1 MSSGELSLSNY
12 ELARVSVAL
21 VDVDGVT
28 RLENRAKVMCYAA
41 SIMKLAVAVA
51 VLRKLDN
58 GSLSPDDLLAYNGEF
73 ASGFDGSPFTI
84 DHDSL
89 DPELFS
95 VDPWSELAGPISASL
110 RVPPEGSFPT
120 GKPDREPWSDLV
132 GPISASLRVPPEGS
146 FPTGKPDREPL
157 SELAGPISASLR
169 VPPEGSFPTGK
180 PDREPWSDAQDLAG
194 RDGLSEHA
202 GIGQFAKGG
211 EVFPAHWLRKLPGS
225 RSLLV
230 EAGRSTSGDKMVSVA
245 RALRRSITVSSNEA
259 ANLLM
264 QVVGLEAVNWV
275 LLEAGCDNSV
285 VERLVFDGP
294 ARHAGRTN
302 MLTALDAA
310 QLMWNI
316 RFGTIA
322 ADDSLTYLCQVLRCQ
337 TQRSM
342 IPFAVDSAI
351 DRGEVVVGNKEGQT
365 NEVLH
370 DVAFI
375 EPDDTDPF
383 VLAVCTVGLTE
394 AEATAAVRNI
404 ATYAYE
410 HRFLWKSLSDNFR

>member
-1 MSSGELSLSNY
+1 MSSGELLLSNY

-51 VLRKLDN
+51 VLRELDR
-58 GSLSPDDLLAYNGEF
+58 GKLSPDDLLAYDGGF
-73 ASGFDGSPFTI
+73 ASGLDGSRFTI
-84 DHDSL
+84 DDDSV
-89 DPELFS
+89 DAELFL
-95 VDPWSELAGPISASL
+95 VDP
-110 RVPPEGSFPT
+110 
-120 GKPDREPWSDLV
+120 
-132 GPISASLRVPPEGS
+132 
-146 FPTGKPDREPL
+146 
-157 SELAGPISASLR
+157 
-169 VPPEGSFPTGK
+169 
-180 PDREPWSDAQDLAG
+180 DAQGSQSGLPVGKGPADGARSEAELGPVRSEQGSQSGLPVGKGPADG
-194 RDGLSEHA
+194 ARSEAEMGPVRSEQGFVGSDGLSDQA
-202 GIGQFAKGG
+202 GIGEFAKGG
-211 EVFPAHWLRKLPGS
+211 EVFPAHWFRKLPGS
-225 RSLLV
+225 QLDL
-230 EAGRSTSGDKMVSVA
+230 TPSGDKMVSVA

-285 VERLVFDGP
+285 VERMVFDVA
-294 ARHAGRTN
+294 ARDAGRTN

-310 QLMWNI
+310 QLMWSI

-322 ADDSLTYLCQVLRCQ
+322 ADDSLAYLCQVLRCQ

-342 IPFAVDSAI
+342 IPCAVDEAI
-351 DRGEVVVGNKEGQT
+351 DRNEVVVGNKEGQT
-365 NEVLH
+365 NDVLH

-394 AEATAAVRNI
+394 AEATAAVRKV

-410 HRFLWKSLSDNFR
+410 NRFSWKSSADNFR

>member
-1 MSSGELSLSNY
+1 MGAMQSHGDPWQLTETVARTPPSLGWAPLRCDGMSSGELSLSNY

-84 DHDSL
+84 DDDSL

-95 VDPWSELAGPISASL
+95 VDPWSELAS
-110 RVPPEGSFPT
+110 
-120 GKPDREPWSDLV
+120 
-132 GPISASLRVPPEGS
+132 
-146 FPTGKPDREPL
+146 
-157 SELAGPISASLR
+157 PISASLR

-202 GIGQFAKGG
+202 GIGEFAKGG

-225 RSLLV
+225 RLVLV
-230 EAGRSTSGDKMVSVA
+230 EAARSTSGDKMVSVA

-294 ARHAGRTN
+294 ARDAGRTN
-302 MLTALDAA
+302 MMTALDAA

-342 IPFAVDSAI
+342 IPFAVDGAI

-383 VLAVCTVGLTE
+383 VLAVCTEGLTE

>member
-1 MSSGELSLSNY
+1 LLHRAPLRCEGMSSGELSLSAH
-12 ELARVSVAL
+12 ELVRVSVAL

-28 RLENRAKVMCYAA
+28 RLENRAQVMCYAA

-51 VLRKLDN
+51 VVRKLDS
-58 GSLSPDDLLAYNGEF
+58 GELSPDDLLAYNGEF

-84 DHDSL
+84 DDDSV

-95 VDPWSELAGPISASL
+95 VDP
-110 RVPPEGSFPT
+110 FY
-120 GKPDREPWSDLV
+120 
-132 GPISASLRVPPEGS
+132 
-146 FPTGKPDREPL
+146 
-157 SELAGPISASLR
+157 
-169 VPPEGSFPTGK
+169 
-180 PDREPWSDAQDLAG
+180 AQGLIG
-194 RDGLSEHA
+194 RDALSEHA
-202 GIGQFAKGG
+202 GIGEFAKSG
-211 EVFPAHWLRKLPGS
+211 EVFPAHWLRKLPDLQSGLPVGLGPANGS
-225 RSLLV
+225 RSGAEMGPV
-230 EAGRSTSGDKMVSVA
+230 RSKLGPQSGLPVGLGLADGSLAAQAAPPSSGDNMVSVA

-285 VERLVFDGP
+285 VERMVFDVA
-294 ARHAGRTN
+294 ARDAGRTN

-310 QLMWNI
+310 QLMWSI

-322 ADDSLTYLCQVLRCQ
+322 ADDSLTYLRQVLRCQ

-342 IPFAVDSAI
+342 IPFAVENAI

-375 EPDDTDPF
+375 EPDDIDPF
-383 VLAVCTVGLTE
+383 VLAVCTVGLAE
-394 AEATAAVRNI
+394 AEATAAVRKV
-404 ATYAYE
+404 ATYAYQ
-410 HRFLWKSLSDNFR
+410 HRCSWKSLSDNFR